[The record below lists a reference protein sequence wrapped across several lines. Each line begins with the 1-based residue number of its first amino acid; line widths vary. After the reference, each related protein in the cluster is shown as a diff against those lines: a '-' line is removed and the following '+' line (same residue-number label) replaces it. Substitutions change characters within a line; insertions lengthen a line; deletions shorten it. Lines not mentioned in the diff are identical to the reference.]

1 MAVSIDLSGKCAL
14 VTGGSQ
20 GIGRGCGEWLARA
33 GAAVALVARNGK
45 NLDEVV
51 QGIRRA
57 GGRAEALPADL
68 TEPGRTEWAVGET
81 VQRLGG
87 LDILV
92 NVAGVARRSDPAETT
107 DGDIDLSINLK
118 VRAAVRL
125 VKAAV
130 PHMKARGG
138 GSIVFTLGLAH
149 VHTSVWHGSGCMSN
163 GMLLPYKH
171 QLARRVAPWNI
182 RVNAVNPGVTETPRM
197 TIQQQRIADLTG
209 TSVDDVAR
217 DRLAAI
223 PMGRF
228 VRVDDVAKLVVFL
241 CSDMGSYITGE
252 SITVDG
258 GETNAVR

>member
-45 NLDEVV
+45 NLEEAA
-51 QGIRRA
+51 QGIRK
-57 GGRAEALPADL
+57 GGARAEALAADL
-68 TEPGRTEWAVGET
+68 TEPGRTEWAVEET
-81 VQRLGG
+81 VKRLGG
-87 LDILV
+87 IDILV
-92 NVAGVARRSDPAETT
+92 NVAGTARRSDPAETT
-107 DGDIDLSINLK
+107 DDDIDLSINLK

-130 PHMKARGG
+130 PHMRARGG
-138 GSIVFTLGLAH
+138 GSIVFILGLAH
-149 VHTSVWHGSGCMSN
+149 LQTSVWHGSGCMSN
-163 GMLLPYKH
+163 GMLVPYKH

-197 TIQQQRIADLTG
+197 SLQERRIAELTG
-209 TSVDDVAR
+209 KSVDEVAR
-217 DRLAAI
+217 ERLASI
-223 PMGRF
+223 PLGRF
-228 VRVDDVAKLVVFL
+228 GQVDDVAKLVLFL
-241 CSDMGSYITGE
+241 CSDLAGHITGE
-252 SITVDG
+252 SIAVDG

>member
-1 MAVSIDLSGKCAL
+1 MISVDLSGKCAL

-33 GAAVALVARNGK
+33 GAAVALVARNAG
-45 NLDEVV
+45 NLEEAA

-57 GGRAEALPADL
+57 GGRAEALAADL
-68 TEPGRTEWAVGET
+68 TGPGKTEWAVEET
-81 VQRLGG
+81 VKRLGA

-92 NVAGVARRSDPAETT
+92 NVAGTARRSDPAETT
-107 DGDIDLSINLK
+107 DDDIDLSINLK

-130 PHMKARGG
+130 PHMRARGG
-138 GSIVFTLGLAH
+138 GSIIFTLGLAH

-171 QLARRVAPWNI
+171 QLARRVAPWGI
-182 RVNAVNPGVTETPRM
+182 RVNVVNPGVTETPRM
-197 TIQQQRIADLTG
+197 SIQQSRIAELTG
-209 TSVDDVAR
+209 RSVDDVAR
-217 DRLAAI
+217 ERLEAI

-228 VRVDDVAKLVVFL
+228 GQVDDVAKLVLFL
-241 CSDMGSYITGE
+241 CSDLAGHITGE